1 MQPAGCSQA
10 FVTYQAE
17 LQRFQPSL
25 STRLRPSS
33 ARHLPLPLP
42 QDIYTL
48 FHLNRDFKFIS
59 KTSNFLIP
67 IIGWSMF
74 LTGGGRGA
82 PTQSGIPAPVL
93 LLRGQEGVVE
103 EAAHMRCSAKSRQC
117 ASPAETPPQR
127 RIGRSALAF
136 LSSLAHRP
144 AAHPPLAQGTL

>member
-1 MQPAGCSQA
+1 MHAACWVQPG
-10 FVTYQAE
+10 
-17 LQRFQPSL
+17 LRRL
-25 STRLRPSS
+25 SGRTAALPARLVHALRPSS

-74 LTGGGRGA
+74 LTGGGRGP

-93 LLRGQEGVVE
+93 LLRAGPG
-103 EAAHMRCSAKSRQC
+103 
-117 ASPAETPPQR
+117 
-127 RIGRSALAF
+127 G
-136 LSSLAHRP
+136 
-144 AAHPPLAQGTL
+144 